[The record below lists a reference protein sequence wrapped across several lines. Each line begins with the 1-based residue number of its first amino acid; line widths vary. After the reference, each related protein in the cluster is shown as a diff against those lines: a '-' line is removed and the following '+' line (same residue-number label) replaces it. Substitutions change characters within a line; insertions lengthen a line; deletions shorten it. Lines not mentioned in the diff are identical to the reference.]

1 MTSPKSKPANRPRA
15 FKSNRPPAPSKSKR
29 SGSPKS
35 NRPKSN
41 RPESPKVKIIHL
53 PPPNCWTSSTT
64 KYRVPKTELHLHQ
77 PVNE

>member
-53 PPPNCWTSSTT
+53 PPRIVGRHLQQN
-64 KYRVPKTELHLHQ
+64 TECQ
-77 PVNE
+77 RPSCTCINQ